1 MSGLS
6 FNKNLMLANSVIKT
20 SLLKKSALVLIFFFL
35 SLQSYYFYN
44 IGIAPF
50 PLVSLIGIIIFSN
63 KSRVPNEI
71 KLYSFSLCILF
82 IISSLWGF
90 FFQLDLYYINS
101 VVGIFLGAFI
111 LIFTTRFI
119 KSFNIV
125 LIYRVLAIVL
135 IIHLICFWLQ
145 FGLYMLI
152 GVNLDF
158 LEFVTGEASRF
169 EAYGAITGLI
179 RATGVFNEPAT
190 YSYYIFT
197 IVYLRFLCFKKIN
210 WFDQF
215 SLISILFT
223 LSLSGFFLYSFFQF
237 YYWILYKG
245 NINSIVFFSILIFVV
260 FYIVQFIFED
270 TINLYLISRLSDAEN
285 DNSMNTRFSD
295 GIIYFI
301 NLPINYVIFG
311 LGIGNY
317 TKNISTTASGWMSII
332 TTFGIIPGSFF
343 LFITFKYLRYLK
355 VKLVSVIPLI
365 ILLFSTITPMQV
377 IFWVVLSFFIVNNS
391 NVKINA

>member
-6 FNKNLMLANSVIKT
+6 FNKNLMLTNSYIKP
-20 SLLKKSALVLIFFFL
+20 SLIKKSALVLIFFFL

-50 PLVSLIGIIIFSN
+50 PLVSLIGIIVFSDRN
-63 KSRVPNEI
+63 RISNQI
-71 KLYSFSLCILF
+71 KIYPFSLFILF
-82 IISSLWGF
+82 TISSLWGF
-90 FFQLDLYYINS
+90 FFQLDLYYVNS
-101 VVGIFLGAFI
+101 VIGIFLGTFI
-111 LIFTTRFI
+111 LIFTTKFL
-119 KSFNIV
+119 KSYNID

-169 EAYGAITGLI
+169 EAYGAISGLI

-215 SLISILFT
+215 ALISILFT

-237 YYWILYKG
+237 YYWVLFKG
-245 NINSIVFFSILIFVV
+245 NINSIVFFSILIFIV
-260 FYIVQFIFED
+260 FYIVQFVFED
-270 TINLYLISRLSDAEN
+270 TINLYLVSRLSDAEN

-301 NLPINYVIFG
+301 NLPLNYVIFG
-311 LGIGNY
+311 LGVGNY

-332 TTFGIIPGSFF
+332 TTFGIVPGASF
-343 LFITFKYLRYLK
+343 LFITFKYLKYLR
-355 VKLVSVIPLI
+355 VKFVTVIPLI

-377 IFWVVLSFFIVNNS
+377 IFWVVLSFFVVSNS
-391 NVKINA
+391 NIEINA